1 MPRESVTDIK
11 DKKILVVGMGKS
23 GKAAVQAMVKLG
35 ADVSVQDNKKKDE
48 LDPQLIAFLEGK
60 SVTCYLG

>member
-48 LDPQLIAFLEGK
+48 LDK
-60 SVTCYLG
+60 